1 MKKTVN
7 LSKRMLALVA
17 TSVLSC
23 AAFNHQAQATPIEG
37 RIVFSGLV
45 QLDNDDLSQATSVLT
60 WFDALGNNPG
70 HANVIGPTE
79 ELEGLHG
86 TLATI
91 SEPWVFNPSTPTP
104 GLWSVGDFTFDL
116 LSAHVVSQSSDF
128 LDIVGRG
135 IISGNGFDPT
145 LGYWRFT
152 TGAGRHFF
160 IGVTNTVPDVA
171 STFPLL
177 GFALLGLAAL
187 RRKVS

>member
-70 HANVIGPTE
+70 HANVIGATE
-79 ELEGLHG
+79 DFEGLHG
-86 TLATI
+86 TLATMAQ
-91 SEPWVFNPSTPTP
+91 P
-104 GLWSVGDFTFDL
+104 
-116 LSAHVVSQSSDF
+116 
-128 LDIVGRG
+128 
-135 IISGNGFDPT
+135 
-145 LGYWRFT
+145 
-152 TGAGRHFF
+152 
-160 IGVTNTVPDVA
+160 
-171 STFPLL
+171 
-177 GFALLGLAAL
+177 
-187 RRKVS
+187 